1 MNKFIIATVVVLL
14 VAALFIDD
22 RLVTGEI
29 LLGGL
34 PLLITR
40 YTFVLSDSVS
50 YFYDSEGSW
59 RRRNDK
65 KSMKRKRNDGEDQ
78 NKFEQQQ
85 DLGEYEQR
93 DERMIPKN
101 EEPRERQ
108 P

>member
-1 MNKFIIATVVVLL
+1 
-14 VAALFIDD
+14 LFIDD
-22 RLVTGEI
+22 RLVTDEI

-34 PLLITR
+34 PHLITR

-50 YFYDSEGSW
+50 YFYDSEGW
-59 RRRNDK
+59 RRRRGGSLWK
-65 KSMKRKRNDGEDQ
+65 REKSDGENQ

-85 DLGEYEQR
+85 DLGRYEEI
-93 DERMIPKN
+93 DERMIPNK